1 MGAAIK
7 LVLKIVGKVLSLS
20 GTALLLYIVWVIN
33 PFNMPAIFKRNYP
46 EAFERFPL
54 KLISPFISLNP

>member
-1 MGAAIK
+1 MIGAIK
-7 LVLKIVGKVLSLS
+7 KVVKIVTKIISL
-20 GTALLLYIVWVIN
+20 ALIGFLGYIVWVIN

-54 KLISPFISLNP
+54 KLISPFISIW

>member
-1 MGAAIK
+1 MLDMIK
-7 LVLKIVGKVLSLS
+7 KVFKIVTKIISL
-20 GTALLLYIVWVIN
+20 ALMGFLGYIVWAIN

-54 KLISPFISLNP
+54 KLISPFISIW

>member
-1 MGAAIK
+1 MLEKIK
-7 LVLKIVGKVLSLS
+7 KVIKIALRLVLVAVLGFVGYL
-20 GTALLLYIVWVIN
+20 VWVIN

-54 KLISPFISLNP
+54 KLISPFISIW

>member
-1 MGAAIK
+1 MLEKIKKVIK
-7 LVLKIVGKVLSLS
+7 LALKFVLVAVLGFVGYL
-20 GTALLLYIVWVIN
+20 VWVIN

-54 KLISPFISLNP
+54 KLISPFISIW

>member
-1 MGAAIK
+1 MLEKIKKVIKLALK
-7 LVLKIVGKVLSLS
+7 LVLVAVLGFVG
-20 GTALLLYIVWVIN
+20 YIVWAIN

-54 KLISPFISLNP
+54 KLISPFISIW